1 MDDGDAEGVLVTG
14 VYGTGKSS
22 LAEEMAHIL
31 ELRGVA
37 FAALDLDWLG
47 WFGAPGLG
55 EGQRRDVFLRN
66 LAAVTANYR
75 AAGVLRFV
83 LAGSVCDRDQVI
95 ELEAAA
101 GVPLRV
107 IRLVVGEAEITRRLL
122 DNPTSGRRVDLD
134 VARQWLADGI
144 GEGLGDR
151 ALANEGPVS
160 VAAAPGFV
168 WLWGG
173 SPRDWTG

>member
-1 MDDGDAEGVLVTG
+1 MAEGDAEGVLLTG
-14 VYGTGKSS
+14 AYGTGKSS
-22 LAEEMAHIL
+22 LAEEMAHVL

-37 FAALDLDWLG
+37 FGALDLDWLG

-55 EGQRRDVFLRN
+55 EGQSRDVFLRN

-83 LAGSVCDRDQVI
+83 LAGSVRDRDQVI

-144 GEGLGDR
+144 GEGIEDR
-151 ALANEGPVS
+151 ALANEGPVA
-160 VAAAPGFV
+160 VAAATV
-168 WLWGG
+168 LDWLGWG
-173 SPRDWTG
+173 SPRT